1 MATHS
6 VFPDLLSF
14 LQRLE
19 AKKVFH
25 RIERHRAD
33 AIMVIVD
40 APGRKWEVEFLE
52 DGTVD
57 VEEFVSTNGVIGG
70 RELLDGII
78 GSFDG

>member
-1 MATHS
+1 
-6 VFPDLLSF
+6 
-14 LQRLE
+14 
-19 AKKVFH
+19 
-25 RIERHRAD
+25 
-33 AIMVIVD
+33 MVIVD